1 MRNIAIF
8 TLITLFGLSVGLPPQ
23 LRLTVGLH
31 ASQAQNEWHSA
42 GGGKPAFRTSR
53 LRSWNAPLNDG
64 AKTAPSIL
72 QRGAYLYADS
82 ELRSPAADAN
92 PAHWPGWRG
101 PYRNGM
107 ARGDAPTAWS
117 DTKSIKWKTEIPGR
131 GFSTPVI
138 WGDKVFLTTAVQT
151 GKTPEP
157 TPTPTRPP
165 QHAGTQPPGAPT
177 AGAQIPSRGGRQ
189 GGPGGG
195 AGGQIEH
202 KFLVICLDRRTGK
215 VSWQKTARVATP
227 HEGYHRTYGS
237 FASNSP
243 ITDGKHLYVSFGSR
257 GVYCYDLNGKLVWE
271 KDLGVQMRI
280 RLQFGEGSAPAL
292 DQDRIFL
299 TFDQEAGSFFVVL
312 DKRTGK
318 ELWRAERDEPSSWS
332 TPLVIEHAGRSQVVV
347 SASRKVRS
355 YDVETGKL
363 IWECAGLGSNVIP
376 APVYQDGVVFVMS
389 GHRDPK
395 LMAIKLGKEG
405 DLSGTDAVLWSQT
418 RGLSYTLSPV
428 LHEGKL
434 YVVTD
439 SGQVSSFNVT
449 TGEPYYH
456 QVRLPRAYNF
466 KASPVGANGK
476 LYLASEEGDVIVLKL
491 GEKFEVVATNTLED
505 QMFIASPSIADG
517 QLFLRSQNW
526 LYCIGGS

>member
-1 MRNIAIF
+1 MAKIAIL
-8 TLITLFGLSVGLPPQ
+8 TLTAFLGLSIGLPRQLASELHLPQ
-23 LRLTVGLH
+23 
-31 ASQAQNEWHSA
+31 
-42 GGGKPAFRTSR
+42 
-53 LRSWNAPLNDG
+53 
-64 AKTAPSIL
+64 AKT
-72 QRGAYLYADS
+72 D
-82 ELRSPAADAN
+82 
-92 PAHWPGWRG
+92 PAHWPEWRG
-101 PYRNGM
+101 PYQSGM

-117 DTKSIKWKTEIPGR
+117 DTKNVKWKTEIPGR

-138 WGDKVFLTTAVQT
+138 WGDKVFITTAVET
-151 GKTPEP
+151 GKTPAAAQTSAQTGSP
-157 TPTPTRPP
+157 ATSGTPTTVG
-165 QHAGTQPPGAPT
+165 QAP
-177 AGAQIPSRGGRQ
+177 ARGGRQ

-195 AGGQIEH
+195 AGAQIEH
-202 KFLVICLDRRTGK
+202 KFLLLCLNRKTGK
-215 VSWQKTARVATP
+215 LIWEKTARVAVP

-243 ITDGKHLYVSFGSR
+243 ITDGKYLYVSFGSR
-257 GVYCYDLNGKLVWE
+257 GIYCYDLNGKLIWE
-271 KDLGVQMRI
+271 KDLGVQMKM
-280 RLQFGEGSAPAL
+280 RLQFGEGAAPAL
-292 DQDRIFL
+292 DKDRIFL

-332 TPLVIEHAGRSQVVV
+332 TPLVIEHAGRRQVIV
-347 SASRKVRS
+347 AATRKVRS

-363 IWECAGLGSNVIP
+363 IWECAGLGSNVIS

-439 SGQVSSFNVT
+439 SGQVSSFNVA

-456 QVRLPRAYNF
+456 QVRLPKPYNF

-491 GEKFEVVATNTLED
+491 GEKFEVVATNTLAD
-505 QMFIASPSIADG
+505 QMFIASPVIADG

-526 LYCIGGS
+526 LYCISGA